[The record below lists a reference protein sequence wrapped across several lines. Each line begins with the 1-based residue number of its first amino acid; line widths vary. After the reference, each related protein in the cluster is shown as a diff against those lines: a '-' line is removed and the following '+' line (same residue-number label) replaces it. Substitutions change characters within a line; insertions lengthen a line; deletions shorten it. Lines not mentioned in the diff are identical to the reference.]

1 MIIDKNYESL
11 NVQLIYMPYSIR
23 KVRNKSCYKVYNS
36 KTKRIYA
43 KCSKYADAR
52 KQLRLLRAV
61 QNNPKF
67 RNTLKNSTRKNR
79 SKSKSK

>member
-1 MIIDKNYESL
+1 
-11 NVQLIYMPYSIR
+11 MPYSIR

-36 KTKRIYA
+36 KTKRVYA
-43 KCSKYADAR
+43 KCSKLVDAR

-67 RNTLKNSTRKNR
+67 RNKLKNSTRKIV
-79 SKSKSK
+79 SKSTSNSK